1 MIFISN
7 AAVHQQERLLKF
19 ETSGF
24 YQNEYALLLWTKVQY
39 LACIFLF
46 SFFLEFNN
54 WNACWI
60 LESESIYL
68 SLHSG
73 LILGCGSDLWKHH
86 QPDILNHI
94 IDSLNFIHFLWA
106 RVTVFE
112 TTACLIL
119 VSYWSLAHLV
129 SILSWSWP
137 QVLNMVKRIQSYHCL

>member
-7 AAVHQQERLLKF
+7 AAVRQPERLLKF

-39 LACIFLF
+39 LACIF
-46 SFFLEFNN
+46 FFLFF
-54 WNACWI
+54 WN
-60 LESESIYL
+60 SIIEMHVEYSSLSPYL